1 MPERTRQNLVLI
13 GFMGSGKSTIGR
25 LVARRMGFQFL
36 DTDQLIVD
44 RVGMAIPDLFALRGE
59 TAFRALET
67 SVLESLA
74 HLNRCVIATGGG
86 AVVREQNRATLRQ
99 LGFVVGLTASEAV
112 LFERVS
118 RNSKRPLLQGGDPLA
133 TVQEML
139 ARRAPFYADA
149 AQWTIDTSTLSHE
162 QAVTAIIAEAR
173 RAFAWQRVA

>member
-44 RVGMAIPDLFALRGE
+44 RVGMAIRE

-118 RNSKRPLLQGGDPLA
+118 RNSKRPLLQGGDPLT